1 MGNGWTWFSE
11 KCRVSRCQ
19 VTEFNA
25 QQHRTRR
32 QGGLTVIWLGLGME
46 GMAEDA
52 GGENSKVVVS
62 VSLNDHWLGRKAKTD
77 RRRLMDSK
85 NQEGWRDS
93 RS

>member
-1 MGNGWTWFSE
+1 
-11 KCRVSRCQ
+11 
-19 VTEFNA
+19 
-25 QQHRTRR
+25 
-32 QGGLTVIWLGLGME
+32 ME

-85 NQEGWRDS
+85 NREGWRDS
-93 RS
+93 CS